1 VRGTGKGMLRTF
13 FEPKSVSNKC
23 GTACR
28 CTLKVCSLLR
38 HAYGESLE
46 QSAQLKLGYIS
57 VT

>member
-1 VRGTGKGMLRTF
+1 MLRTF